1 MLRNLKTAGVLA
13 CSLFAAGTAHA
24 VPIITDWTYSLDS
37 IWSAFGPA
45 PSSTQAQGSTAQDSR
60 APLTFSRS
68 LVDAGTASSLAT
80 SGSSTRSSGGA
91 SASGAAIG
99 GGESAT
105 GNSTNNDAGTT
116 LENVALPGAVAPAG
130 ARANNT
136 GSTATGVNTIV
147 AVVAPAPTLTAEATE
162 QPAQLSSQL
171 SLWNSQDSADA
182 SHTSFVGAPVLAS
195 SLTQTPVS
203 QPAANEFPLANS
215 ALNGLPTLTGPSTP
229 PTSFASN
236 GTRALPEPSMLAL
249 LGLGL
254 LGVAGMRRRTMR

>member
-130 ARANNT
+130 ARANTT
-136 GSTATGVNTIV
+136 GSTASGNTIV
-147 AVVAPAPTLTAEATE
+147 AVVAPAPALTAAATE
-162 QPAQLSSQL
+162 QPVQLSSQL
-171 SLWNSQDSADA
+171 SLWSSQGNADA
-182 SHTSFVGAPVLAS
+182 SHTSFVGAPALAS

-215 ALNGLPTLTGPSTP
+215 ALNGLPTLTGTSAP
-229 PTSFASN
+229 PTSLASG
-236 GTRALPEPSMLAL
+236 GTRALPEPGMLAL

-254 LGVAGMRRRTMR
+254 LGVAGMRRRTMH